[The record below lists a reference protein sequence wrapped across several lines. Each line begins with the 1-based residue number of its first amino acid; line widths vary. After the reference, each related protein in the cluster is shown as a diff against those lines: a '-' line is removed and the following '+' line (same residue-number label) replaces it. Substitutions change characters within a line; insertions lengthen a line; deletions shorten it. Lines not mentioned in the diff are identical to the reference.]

1 MNTFKVMTQS
11 EMETV
16 NGGMTYLPT
25 IFFKMMCYFIKNTN
39 NHGRCTPRDSRY
51 EYNDAT
57 RVAPPVRASKSVRP
71 TQ

>member
-16 NGGMTYLPT
+16 NGGMFFLPRL
-25 IFFKMMCYFIKNTN
+25 FAKMMIYFIKDTG
-39 NHGRCTPRDSRY
+39 NHGLFTPNNPRY

-57 RVAPPVRASKSVRP
+57 RVGR
-71 TQ
+71 